1 MSDFSIQS
9 PLVFNVFKPVNIT
22 SYDVIRHF
30 KKNLP
35 KGFGKIGHFGT
46 LDPFACG
53 VLLIGINQATK
64 INNIIHDTFS
74 KTYIAVG
81 KLGVKTPTG
90 DLTVEPSEV
99 DDSKYLNE
107 EIKRLPSNFLDT
119 EFSKVFLG
127 DYMQS
132 PHSYSASKYDGKA
145 LHEWAREGVM
155 IKKDQVK
162 RNITLLQILKYSFP
176 WVSFRVTVSSGTFVR
191 SLFEDMAKHLGT
203 YGSLKALVR
212 ESIGPS
218 HMTNALKK
226 NNWPTLGEQNILKH
240 GKCMNEVLPL
250 PEIDLDPATAKK
262 YLNGIP
268 FLVKNDLQNQQKIW
282 VKNNHQIVG
291 MGEILDGYCKVVF
304 NIA

>member
-9 PLVFNVFKPVNIT
+9 PLVFNVFKPVDIL

-74 KTYIAVG
+74 KTYLAVG

-90 DLTVEPSEV
+90 DLTVETSEI
-99 DDSKYLNE
+99 DDSKYLSE
-107 EIKRLPSNFLDT
+107 EIKRLPKSFLDT

-127 DYMQS
+127 EYMQS
-132 PHSYSASKYDGKA
+132 PHAYSASKYDGKA

-162 RNITLLQILKYSFP
+162 RNIAHLQILKYSFP

-218 HMTNALKK
+218 HMINALKK
-226 NNWPTLGEQNILKH
+226 NQWPAMGEQNILKY
-240 GKCMNEVLPL
+240 GKCMDEVLPL
-250 PEIDLDPATAKK
+250 PEIVLDSATARK

-268 FLVKNDLQNQQKIW
+268 FPVTDEIQNQQKIW
-282 VKNNHQIVG
+282 VKNNNQIVG

>member
-1 MSDFSIQS
+1 MSDHLIKA
-9 PLVFNVFKPVNIT
+9 PLVFNVFKPVNLS

-35 KGFGKIGHFGT
+35 QGFGKIGHFGT

-90 DLTVEPSEV
+90 DLTVNPTEIDE
-99 DDSKYLNE
+99 SKYLFE
-107 EIKRLPSNFLDT
+107 EIKRLPINFLES
-119 EFSKVFLG
+119 EFAKVFLG
-127 DYMQS
+127 DYLQS
-132 PHSYSASKYDGKA
+132 PHAYSASKYDGRP
-145 LHEWAREGVM
+145 LHEWARAGVV
-155 IKKDQVK
+155 IKKEQVK
-162 RNITLLQILKYSFP
+162 RSISFIQVLKYSFP
-176 WVSFRVTVSSGTFVR
+176 WLAFRVTVSSGTFVR

-218 HMTNALKK
+218 HLSNSLKK
-226 NNWPTLGEQNILKH
+226 NKWPVLGDKNILQC
-240 GKCMNEVLPL
+240 GKSMSEVLPL
-250 PEIDLDPATAKK
+250 PEIMLDSVTAKK
-262 YLNGIP
+262 YQNGIP
-268 FLVKNDLQNQQKIW
+268 FSIENDNRNNQKIW
-282 VKNNHQIVG
+282 VKNNNQVMG
-291 MGEILDGYCKVVF
+291 MGEIIDGYCKVVF
-304 NIA
+304 NIS